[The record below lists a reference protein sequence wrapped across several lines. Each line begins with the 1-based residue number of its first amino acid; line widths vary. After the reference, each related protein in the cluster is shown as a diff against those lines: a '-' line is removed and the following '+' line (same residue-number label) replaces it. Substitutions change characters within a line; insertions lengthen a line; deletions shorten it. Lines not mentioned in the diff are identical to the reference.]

1 MSKPQIKVFN
11 METGAEEL
19 REMTDA
25 EYAHYLEVLEHQK
38 QDLERIEQR
47 KVAEAKLVE
56 LGLTAEDLR
65 ALGLN

>member
-11 METGAEEL
+11 METGEEEL

-25 EYAHYLEVLEHQK
+25 EYAHHLEVLEQQK

-47 KVAEAKLVE
+47 KTALNKLIS
-56 LGLTAEDLR
+56 LGLNEDDLK
-65 ALGLN
+65 ALGL